1 MMALGVLKGL
11 GLNAAELAKAGNGWL
26 DIPNTANAAAKMN
39 LTQRQAEQLEKLA
52 AARNTSVDTLLNE
65 EFTKLVNSLLKSANP

>member
-1 MMALGVLKGL
+1 
-11 GLNAAELAKAGNGWL
+11 
-26 DIPNTANAAAKMN
+26 MN
-39 LTQRQAEQLEKLA
+39 LTQRQAQQLEKLA